1 MSRSNS
7 DIPLTVGNAAPGWR
21 AIELLY
27 RDHAEWLRAL
37 VTRRMRGQPTDV
49 DDIVQDTWI
58 RAAGIKADDIQH
70 PKAFLS
76 QTALNL
82 FRDRKRREVVRYL
95 HFRTATANQDFGDRH
110 GMHEQEAVLELE
122 RIVLDLPDKLRDVF
136 VLSRFRHMTNSEI
149 AANLGISIKTV
160 EWRMG
165 KALALC
171 MSRLRD

>member
-1 MSRSNS
+1 M
-7 DIPLTVGNAAPGWR
+7 DDEQPGWR
-21 AIELLY
+21 AIEALY

-37 VTRRMRGQPTDV
+37 VTRRLRAQPTEV
-49 DDIVQDTWI
+49 DDIVQDTWL
-58 RAAGIKADDIQH
+58 RAAGCKTDNIQH

-82 FRDRKRREVVRYL
+82 FRDRKRREAVRQQ
-95 HFRTATANQDFGDRH
+95 HREGVAADRGGGDRH
-110 GMHEQEAVLELE
+110 SMSEQEAILELE
-122 RIVLDLPDKLRDVF
+122 RIVLDLPEKIRDVF
-136 VLSRFRHMTNSEI
+136 VLSRFRHMSNAEI
-149 AANLGISIKTV
+149 ATTLGISIKTV